1 MPLARLPKAICM
13 TLTKIS
19 SFAILL
25 ITLVIGPAP
34 VKAGLPDDLSTATL
48 DLNKAAI
55 QHGSSVKL
63 KSGADTIAAS
73 SLYSY
78 AISGTVTGS
87 GAFSFIAPGTDL
99 GEVFDNFQ
107 SGFSKN
113 LTGIIINPKGSLP
126 LVVLSKKLN
135 SNFQASGIT
144 GQVRASMKA
153 GITKKGELSFSLTG
167 VSITAFG
174 FPVPGKISFDEGSTC
189 IVTVPPG
196 SNQPS
201 QPDVLFSFAGG
212 EAVGS
217 NVYNTTGASQTLAAP
232 LKKKS
237 KVKFNVLVQNDGTA
251 SDTILV
257 KGPAGTDGISFK
269 YKIGKQDVTS
279 AVVDGTLELSPA
291 DPGSGAVLK
300 VQAKVKDAN
309 TAFSGVITASSPD
322 NGGRTPSGSN

>member
-1 MPLARLPKAICM
+1 MKSPHIAFLLFTLIVGLAPGR
-13 TLTKIS
+13 
-19 SFAILL
+19 
-25 ITLVIGPAP
+25 
-34 VKAGLPDDLSTATL
+34 AGLADDPSTATL
-48 DLNKAAI
+48 DLTKAAI
-55 QHGSSVKL
+55 QHASSVKL

-99 GEVFDNFQ
+99 GEVFDNFE

-113 LTGIIINPKGSLP
+113 LSGIIINSKGSLP
-126 LVVLSKKLN
+126 FVVLSKKLK
-135 SNFQASGIT
+135 SNFQVSGVS
-144 GQVRASMKA
+144 GQVRATLKA
-153 GITKKGELSFSLTG
+153 AITKKGELFFSLSG

-174 FPVPGKISFDEGSTC
+174 IPVPGKISFDEGSTC

-196 SNQPS
+196 SNQAS
-201 QPDVLFSFAGG
+201 QPDILFSIAG

-217 NVYNTTGASQTLAAP
+217 NVYNSTGANQTLTAP

-257 KGPAGTDGISFK
+257 KGPAGNEGITFK
-269 YKIGKQDVTS
+269 YKIGKQDVTD
-279 AVVDGTLELSPA
+279 AVVDGTLELNPA
-291 DPGSGAVLK
+291 EPGAGTVLK
-300 VQAKVKDAN
+300 VQAKVKDTK

-322 NGGRTPSGSN
+322 NGGTDTMGIELTPAP